1 MVGYGL
7 FGLHIRNVTV
17 IIYVSLLIIMFAL
30 CDSLCYNI
38 STSSHLSDGEQG
50 AYHDHVTNWT
60 ECERRHCLQCQGQT

>member
-38 STSSHLSDGEQG
+38 STSSHLSDGEPG
-50 AYHDHVTNWT
+50 RLLW
-60 ECERRHCLQCQGQT
+60 L